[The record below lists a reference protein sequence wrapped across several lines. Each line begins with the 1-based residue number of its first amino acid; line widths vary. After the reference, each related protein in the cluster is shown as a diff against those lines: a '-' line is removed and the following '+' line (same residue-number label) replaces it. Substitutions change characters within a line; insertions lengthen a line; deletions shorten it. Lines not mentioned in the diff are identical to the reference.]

1 MPTSRGEGLKPPTG
15 TSMSSVSVSSSK
27 KDGLIRWG
35 SGGPILGGSEPGS
48 HLEAVCLQSL
58 HKGH

>member
-1 MPTSRGEGLKPPTG
+1 MPTSRGQGLKSPTG

-35 SGGPILGGSEPGS
+35 SGGPIMGGSEPGS
-48 HLEAVCLQSL
+48 HSEAMCLQSL
-58 HKGH
+58 CKGH